1 VISVPLARRLRDAGL
16 RWEPARGDAF
26 VVVDRGIDD
35 EVFVLSDMT
44 IEVHEFPTGPEIGFN
59 GTVEW
64 ALDSV
69 EKGNTLWLPREDQLR
84 ELLGGAFVRLERSG
98 RRHRI
103 ELDVAGRS
111 VTVEADAPA
120 DAYGLALLHL
130 ATGEAPAVEGGGEA
144 QTSPAASSAAAGRA
158 HPPPPR

>member
-98 RRHRI
+98 HRHRV

-111 VTVEADAPA
+111 ATVEADAPA
-120 DAYGLALLHL
+120 EAYGLALLHL
-130 ATGEAPAVEGGGEA
+130 ATGESSVVEHGEA
-144 QTSPAASSAAAGRA
+144 PSSPASSAARGRA